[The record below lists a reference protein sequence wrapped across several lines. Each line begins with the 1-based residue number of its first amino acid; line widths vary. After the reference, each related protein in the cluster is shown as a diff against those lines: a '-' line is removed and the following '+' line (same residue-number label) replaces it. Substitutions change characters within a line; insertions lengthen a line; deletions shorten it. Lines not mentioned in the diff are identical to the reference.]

1 MVEKLF
7 FSEKITNKAEWNPG
21 WISRDFNCC
30 SALVRPRGS
39 WDEAASKIFLSA
51 SILLLVF
58 ENHHGD
64 LTNFLRKKNYAM
76 NFTWLLHELQ
86 LFIFSVI
93 FCLAT
98 RVSQFVVRNLFWFW
112 SELVFENLSRTKE
125 NHIHNQKSTKFY
137 SNFMINDMKYLIF

>member
-7 FSEKITNKAEWNPG
+7 FREKITNKAEWNPG

-51 SILLLVF
+51 SILLLIF

-64 LTNFLRKKNYAM
+64 FTEFSSKKKIMQWILLDY
-76 NFTWLLHELQ
+76 LLHELQ

-112 SELVFENLSRTKE
+112 SELVFKNLSRAKE
-125 NHIHNQKSTKFY
+125 KS
-137 SNFMINDMKYLIF
+137 

>member
-1 MVEKLF
+1 MVQKPFFILEKVK
-7 FSEKITNKAEWNPG
+7 KITNKAEWNPG

-64 LTNFLRKKNYAM
+64 LTEFSSEKKIMQWILLDY
-76 NFTWLLHELQ
+76 LLHELQ

-112 SELVFENLSRTKE
+112 SEWVFENLSRAKE
-125 NHIHNQKSTKFY
+125 KS
-137 SNFMINDMKYLIF
+137 